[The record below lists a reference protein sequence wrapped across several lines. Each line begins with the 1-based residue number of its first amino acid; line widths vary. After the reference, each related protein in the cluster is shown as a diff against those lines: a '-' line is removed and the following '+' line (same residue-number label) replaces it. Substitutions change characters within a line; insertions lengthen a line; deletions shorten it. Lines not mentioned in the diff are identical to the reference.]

1 MAMSLMDYVT
11 VRSGS
16 WASQAAQASG
26 NVIELTQFDDA
37 VVFQGPLSLNVAVVA
52 EAVLMPVAG
61 GNARSSV
68 NDLFSYDVEVP
79 AGYTWRYQM
88 ADSPAGQRV
97 SGFKVVIRPAPCVR
111 TPPVQ
116 APDLPC
122 DFAVC
127 NLTNVGQFFPIG
139 CEPCGTGPV
148 RLPPTCGPS
157 LAVMPASGGCVR
169 PRFFNGMF
177 ITRED
182 LETQLRYL
190 RLKNQLQRRADGDG
204 VVWGL
209 GLGRDGSAV
218 CVQPGYAVD
227 CCGNDLTVTSV
238 YKVDAATL
246 LSDPAICNLMTGKQ
260 QCMSLLLEY
269 IECPEQPRPVHGGD
283 PCSGQSPGC
292 EMSRVRETV
301 RLRLVP
307 PRDYQPSGPIQRF
320 LDTISKGAPATQ
332 GGTQTAPAANTVTSP
347 TTIPFQ
353 IAVTCPT
360 AGARMVPSGG
370 TATSVISLQPS
381 TTATATQQ
389 FTLTGSSVL
398 TITMPAPGQYVMS
411 GGTVQTTSSSP
422 AGAMTATSIS
432 LPSGGTNQAITWQ
445 LDAAQ
450 AFSGQHF
457 AQAVYTVQNWTAP
470 AGAEAPGGTYSGST
484 TITVA
489 AYGVVGAA
497 ARVTYFQVSVAPSP
511 ITLSVPPPAPFPC
524 LTDPCCGSTPLF
536 PVAPPWAD
544 ANPFKPGQAADL
556 DVILLAVTY
565 VMLAGAIAQNN
576 ANTATLRTLYEA
588 VARLVD
594 PNVTTLDALNQ
605 ETQAVQQLLSDLC
618 CALLYPGPSCHG
630 EPHGVVI
637 GCASISGGQ
646 IERVDPW
653 GGRRWVMHYPLWSYW
668 GAQFGLVPPDVL
680 ASRLFSFICC
690 VAGLKAPSFASLKAE
705 QSGAAL
711 SGQAVAV
718 GAGQI
723 VVNASAAAI
732 GPAMETVSLPVFA
745 ARVVS
750 ALSRQPAPRG
760 TPMIDVALAGNPA
773 IRLQVPDTSA
783 SPVTSPAGV
792 PTSPAAL
799 LAGLSA
805 AAGTPQAG
813 IAAALGT
820 PQVGVAAALGTPQVG
835 VAAALGTPQAGVA
848 AALGTPQTGAS
859 AALGTPLAGAG
870 PSATALAGHV
880 QTAFTAPEVRTA
892 VPPLLRSFA
901 AALGSQLLNALPLA
915 ALDPPALV
923 LAPLMVSGVTSVGA
937 LLARTPESLYQTVLG
952 KTEAADLSNLVTAAE
967 TKPAEVAGAVAVALK
982 AAAAHH
988 ALLTTDDLANA
999 DARSAL
1005 TASLTASL
1013 HLPADAVAAAVTAA
1027 LA

>member
-52 EAVLMPVAG
+52 ESVMVPVAG

-68 NDLFSYDVEVP
+68 NDLYSYDVEVP

-88 ADSPAGQRV
+88 SDSPAGQRV
-97 SGFKVVIRPAPCVR
+97 SGFKVVIRPSSCVR

-116 APDLPC
+116 QPDLPC

-177 ITRED
+177 VTRED

-190 RLKNQLQRRADGDG
+190 RLKNQLQRRADGEG

-209 GLGRDGSAV
+209 GLGRDGAAV

-246 LSDPAICNLMTGKQ
+246 LSDPAICNLLTGKQ

-320 LDTISKGAPATQ
+320 LDTISQGAPATTS
-332 GGTQTAPAANTVTSP
+332 GGQTTPANTVTSP
-347 TTIPFQ
+347 STIPFA
-353 IAVTCPT
+353 IAITCPS
-360 AGARMVPSGG
+360 AGAKLVPAGG
-370 TATSVISLQPS
+370 AATSVISLQPS
-381 TTATATQQ
+381 TTATVTQQ
-389 FTLTGSSVL
+389 FSLTGSTVL

-411 GGTVQTTSSSP
+411 GGTVQTTTSSP
-422 AGAMTATSIS
+422 AGAMPATHIS
-432 LPSGGTNQAITWQ
+432 LPSQGTNQPISWQ
-445 LDAAQ
+445 LDAA
-450 AFSGQHF
+450 GQE
-457 AQAVYTVQNWTAP
+457 ALAAAVYTVQDWTAP
-470 AGAEAPGGTYSGST
+470 AGAEAPGGTYSGT
-484 TITVA
+484 TAVTVTAYRVA
-489 AYGVVGAA
+489 AGAESA
-497 ARVTYFQVSVAPSP
+497 VYFQVAVAPTP
-511 ITLSVPPPAPFPC
+511 VTLTVPPPAPFPC
-524 LTDPCCGSTPLF
+524 LTDPCCGATPLF
-536 PVAPPWAD
+536 PVPPPWAD

-556 DVILLAVTY
+556 EVILLGVTY

-576 ANTATLRTLYEA
+576 ANAARLTTLYLA

-594 PNVTTLDALNQ
+594 PNATTLGGLIQ
-605 ETQAVQQLLSDLC
+605 ETRAVQQMLSDLC
-618 CALLYPGPSCHG
+618 CSLLYPGPSCHG

-653 GGRRWVMHYPLWSYW
+653 GGRRCVMHYPLWSYW
-668 GAQFGLVPPDVL
+668 GAQFGVVPPDVL

-690 VAGLKAPSFASLKAE
+690 VAGLKSLNFASLKGE

-723 VVNASAAAI
+723 VVNASAASGA
-732 GPAMETVSLPVFA
+732 AMETVSLPVFV
-745 ARVVS
+745 ARVLS
-750 ALSRQPAPRG
+750 ALSRQPEPPG

-773 IRLQVPDTSA
+773 IRLLVPDTSA
-783 SPVTSPAGV
+783 SPVASQASASVSPG
-792 PTSPAAL
+792 TL
-799 LAGLSA
+799 LVGFPVLSGMSQA
-805 AAGTPQAG
+805 DASAPSGTPQAG
-813 IAAALGT
+813 ASASSGT
-820 PQVGVAAALGTPQVG
+820 PQ
-835 VAAALGTPQAGVA
+835 
-848 AALGTPQTGAS
+848 
-859 AALGTPLAGAG
+859 AGAG
-870 PSATALAGHV
+870 PSAIALTGHV
-880 QTAFTAPEVRTA
+880 QTAFAVPEVRTA

-901 AALGSQLLNALPLA
+901 AALASQLLNALPLV
-915 ALDPPALV
+915 ALNPPAPV
-923 LAPLMVSGVTSVGA
+923 LAPLMVSGVTNVGA
-937 LLARTPESLYQTVLG
+937 LLARTPESLYQNVLG

-982 AAAAHH
+982 VAAAHH
-988 ALLTTDDLANA
+988 ALVTTDDLANA

-1005 TASLTASL
+1005 DASLTATL
-1013 HLPADAVAAAVTAA
+1013 HLPADAVAAAVAAA

>member
-11 VRSGS
+11 VRSGG
-16 WASQAAQASG
+16 WATQAPQASG
-26 NVIELTQFDDA
+26 NVIELTQYDDA

-52 EAVLMPVAG
+52 EAVLVPVAG

-68 NDLFSYDVEVP
+68 NDLYSYDVEVP

-88 ADSPAGQRV
+88 SDSPAGQRV

-122 DFAVC
+122 EFAVC

-139 CEPCGTGPV
+139 CEPCGNGPV

-157 LAVMPASGGCVR
+157 LAVLPASGGCVR

-190 RLKNQLQRRADGDG
+190 RIKNQLQRRADGEG

-209 GLGRDGSAV
+209 GLGRDGSSV

-238 YKVDAATL
+238 YKVDTATL
-246 LSDPAICNLMTGKQ
+246 LSDPAICNLVTGKQ

-269 IECPEQPRPVHGGD
+269 VECPEQPRPVHGGD

-332 GGTQTAPAANTVTSP
+332 GGGQSVPANTVTSVA
-347 TTIPFQ
+347 TFPFA
-353 IAVTCPT
+353 IAITCPT
-360 AGARMVPSGG
+360 AGAQLVPQGG
-370 TATSVISLQPS
+370 AATTAINLQPQ
-381 TTATATQQ
+381 TTEAAQTLP
-389 FTLTGSSVL
+389 FLLTGSSIL
-398 TITMPAPGQYVMS
+398 TITMPAPGGQYAMS
-411 GGTVQTTSSSP
+411 GGTVSSSP
-422 AGAMTATSIS
+422 AGVMPATNIS
-432 LPSGGTNQAITWQ
+432 LPGPGATQPISWQ
-445 LDAAQ
+445 LNAGGLPNRTATTT
-450 AFSGQHF
+450 
-457 AQAVYTVQNWTAP
+457 YTVQNWTAP
-470 AGAEAPGGTYSGST
+470 SGAEAPGGTYSGST

-489 AYGVVGAA
+489 AYDLVASADRGV
-497 ARVTYFQVSVAPSP
+497 YFQVSVAPSP
-511 ITLSVPPPAPFPC
+511 VTLTMPPPAAFPC

-536 PVAPPWAD
+536 PVPPPWAD

-565 VMLAGAIAQNN
+565 VLLAGAIAQDN

-594 PNVTTLDALNQ
+594 PNVTTLDGLNQ

-618 CALLYPGPSCHG
+618 CSLLYPGPSCHG

-637 GCASISGGQ
+637 GCASISGSQ

-653 GGRRWVMHYPLWSYW
+653 SGRRWVMHYPLWSYW

-690 VAGLKAPSFASLKAE
+690 VAGLKPPGFASLKGE
-705 QSGAAL
+705 QSGAAFT
-711 SGQAVAV
+711 GQAVAV

-723 VVNASAAAI
+723 VVNPSAAA
-732 GPAMETVSLPVFA
+732 GGTATETVSLPVFA

-750 ALSRQPAPRG
+750 ALASQPAPQG

-773 IRLQVPDTSA
+773 IRLLVPDTLAPLA
-783 SPVTSPAGV
+783 SPQASVS
-792 PTSPAAL
+792 AL
-799 LAGLSA
+799 A
-805 AAGTPQAG
+805 T
-813 IAAALGT
+813 T
-820 PQVGVAAALGTPQVG
+820 PQVSVAPLATV
-835 VAAALGTPQAGVA
+835 PQA
-848 AALGTPQTGAS
+848 S
-859 AALGTPLAGAG
+859 AG
-870 PSATALAGHV
+870 PPATTPTAHMQTALAV
-880 QTAFTAPEVRTA
+880 PEMRTA
-892 VPPLLRSFA
+892 VPPLLRSFVV
-901 AALGSQLLNALPLA
+901 ALGSQLLDAMPLA
-915 ALDPPALV
+915 TLDPPASV
-923 LAPLMVSGVTSVGA
+923 LAPMMVSGVTSVGA
-937 LLARTPESLYQTVLG
+937 VLSRTPEALYENVLG
-952 KTEAADLSNLVTAAE
+952 KTKASDLSNLVTAAE
-967 TKPAEVAGAVAVALK
+967 AKPAEVAGAVAGAVK
-982 AAAAHH
+982 AAGAHG
-988 ALLTTDDLANA
+988 ALVTTDDLANA
-999 DARSAL
+999 DARAAL
-1005 TASLTASL
+1005 AASLAASL
-1013 HLPADAVAAAVTAA
+1013 HLPADAVAAAVIAA